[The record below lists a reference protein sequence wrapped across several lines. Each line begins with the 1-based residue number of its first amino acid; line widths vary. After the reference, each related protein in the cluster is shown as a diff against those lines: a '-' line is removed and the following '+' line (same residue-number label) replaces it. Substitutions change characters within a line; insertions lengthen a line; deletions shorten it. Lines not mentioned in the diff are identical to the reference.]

1 MHSRFGFMAAAAIVA
16 APVFAQTGD
25 GPTGTWK
32 GTVERSGV
40 QAPLTVR
47 LMQKDGSWEG
57 RADVDGAASPLTKVQ
72 VEGNRVRFGVKG
84 QGTFDG
90 TFSNDSFAGSI
101 SGSSEKNRS
110 PATFT
115 LARREESMEEMKA
128 MINSVIG
135 SLGP

>member
-1 MHSRFGFMAAAAIVA
+1 MRSRFVFMAAAAIVA
-16 APVFAQTGD
+16 APVFAQTGN

-72 VEGNRVRFGVKG
+72 VDDNRVRFSIKG
-84 QGTFDG
+84 QGAFDG
-90 TFSNDSFAGSI
+90 TFSGDSFAGSI
-101 SGSSEKNRS
+101 TGSPKKDRS
-110 PATFT
+110 PGKFT
-115 LARREESMEEMKA
+115 LARWEESMDEMEA
-128 MINSVIG
+128 MINSVVG
-135 SLGP
+135 SFGP